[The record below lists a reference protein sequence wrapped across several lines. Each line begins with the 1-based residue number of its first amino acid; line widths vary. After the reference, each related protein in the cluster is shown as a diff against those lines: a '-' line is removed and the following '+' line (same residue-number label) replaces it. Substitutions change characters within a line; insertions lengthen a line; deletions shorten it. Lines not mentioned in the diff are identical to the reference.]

1 MIRHTQEEDAMTATP
16 KAQPLRRISD
26 ADLRDTRDELEGWFR
41 KLEEWGE
48 RVRDDIMSLEDAVID
63 LGNSKPIGNRPF
75 RREGRPPPRYN
86 QKNPGGDP
94 GDPPR
99 GPW

>member
-1 MIRHTQEEDAMTATP
+1 METTAKP
-16 KAQPLRRISD
+16 QLLRRTAD
-26 ADLRDTRDELEGWFR
+26 TDLRETRDELEAWFR
-41 KLEEWGE
+41 DLEKWGG
-48 RVRDDIMSLEDAVID
+48 RVRDDIMALEDAVID
-63 LGNSKPIGNRPF
+63 LGNKKPIGNRPF
-75 RREGRPPPRYN
+75 RREENRHPPRYT